1 MAKGESRLRRC
12 AIYTRKSSK
21 EGLEQDFNS
30 LDAQRDACE
39 AYIQSQAGEGWK
51 LVRTRYDDGGYSGG
65 TLDRPG
71 LTRLLEDID
80 AGKIDT
86 VVVYKVDRLTR
97 SLGDF
102 AKIVEIFDAREA
114 SFVLGNFETS
124 LLHSSIAASH
134 FFWATSICP
143 IRSRISGLRSS
154 SGYLAR
160 NSRNSRRAASYCFA
174 SILPAATILPYHVE
188 VAA

>member
-1 MAKGESRLRRC
+1 MKTHQKLRC
-12 AIYTRKSSK
+12 AIYTRKSSE

-30 LDAQRDACE
+30 LDAQREACE
-39 AYIQSQAGEGWK
+39 AYIQSQAGEGWE
-51 LVRTRYDDGGYSGG
+51 LVRARYDDGGYSGG

-102 AKIVEIFDAREA
+102 AKIVE
-114 SFVLGNFETS
+114 
-124 LLHSSIAASH
+124 
-134 FFWATSICP
+134 
-143 IRSRISGLRSS
+143 
-154 SGYLAR
+154 
-160 NSRNSRRAASYCFA
+160 
-174 SILPAATILPYHVE
+174 
-188 VAA
+188 